1 MGLVKNGSIA
11 ITSSVPK
18 YFLQTSGDGG
28 SRLNDKNNDYFKP
41 RKDLRQGD
49 PMSHLLFN
57 LVADVFT
64 RMLVRA
70 AQGGYITGL
79 TTSLYPEGVISIQY
93 ADDTLLFLCYDKLS
107 GMKINYHKSDMIPI
121 NLNGEE
127 ARQYTKIFCCKVGS
141 FPFRYLGVSL
151 HYDKPR
157 REDIQPVVDLI
168 IKRIPS

>member
-1 MGLVKNGSIA
+1 
-11 ITSSVPK
+11 
-18 YFLQTSGDGG
+18 
-28 SRLNDKNNDYFKP
+28 LNDKNNDYFKP

-93 ADDTLLFLCYDKLS
+93 VDDTLLFLCYDKLS

-127 ARQYTKIFCCKVGS
+127 A
-141 FPFRYLGVSL
+141 
-151 HYDKPR
+151 
-157 REDIQPVVDLI
+157 
-168 IKRIPS
+168 